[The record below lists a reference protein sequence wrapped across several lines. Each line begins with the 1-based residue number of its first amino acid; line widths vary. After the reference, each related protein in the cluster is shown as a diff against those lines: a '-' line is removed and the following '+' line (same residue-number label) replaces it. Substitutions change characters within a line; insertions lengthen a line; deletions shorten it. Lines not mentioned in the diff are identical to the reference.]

1 MLVREQTNREACYR
15 PRRRIIGQ
23 RNRSAAGGFTLL
35 ELLLAL
41 VLMLMLAS
49 ALVFNFSA
57 LLRGNQLEEGTTRLE
72 TLMRFA
78 RAQAANSGHKVQL
91 VFSGGESTNAPAAS
105 TGEVRATWEPDP
117 LRQPGCFADL
127 AEAQWH
133 VQEINE
139 LVQVESVKLLDPN
152 TGCVAT
158 ELAADDEFE
167 DETGTASASSKQ
179 MAPITF
185 YPDGSSDS
193 AEIIVAARSAEEEQ
207 RMAVRL
213 VGITGTISHQLLS
226 ADTDET
232 LGESGSPE
240 RVTQLRREPVVRDA
254 GTEQESTP
262 RALSTRPALVDSSS
276 RAVPTAPRPTVGETN
291 SVDRSE

>member
-1 MLVREQTNREACYR
+1 MLLREQTNNREAFER
-15 PRRRIIGQ
+15 PVMRTAGRRNCPAR
-23 RNRSAAGGFTLL
+23 RGFTLL
-35 ELLLAL
+35 EMLLAVVL
-41 VLMLMLAS
+41 VLMLAS

-57 LLRGNQLEEGTTRLE
+57 LLRGNRLEEGTNRLE

-78 RAQAANSGHKVQL
+78 RAQAANSGRKVQL
-91 VFSGGESTNAPAAS
+91 VFSGGESTNTPAAT

-133 VQEINE
+133 VQEIND
-139 LVQVESVKLLDPN
+139 LVQVESVKLLDAN
-152 TGCVAT
+152 TGCPSTDSADQ
-158 ELAADDEFE
+158 EFDDEAGS
-167 DETGTASASSKQ
+167 TPAGSKP

-193 AEIIVAARSAEEEQ
+193 AEIIVAARSAEEDQ

-213 VGITGTISHQLLS
+213 VGITGSISHQLLA
-226 ADTDET
+226 ADTEET
-232 LGESGSPE
+232 LGESGLPE
-240 RVTQLRREPVVRDA
+240 RTPQMRREPVVRNT
-254 GTEQESTP
+254 GTEQETTP
-262 RALSTRPALVDSSS
+262 RLLSTRPAPGDSSS
-276 RAVPTAPRPTVGETN
+276 RAVPTAPRSTVGETN